1 MCEAGCRVEESSNA
15 SEESVVSRRGL
26 IAALISSALITV
38 APNTALAA
46 PKAKCV
52 RVGQKIVFGGFNYQ
66 CVKKGSKLVWK
77 KGKRVKVVPTPAA
90 APTPVRTPT
99 PTPIPTATPTPRPTS
114 TSPSTPTPAPTSTRR
129 AGFFIAKSSDLAVGQ
144 SKIFFGVDLSG
155 KTVRYS
161 LYRSESGVSAVD
173 VICTH
178 MGCLLTTN
186 RSELVCNC
194 HFSYFDAATG
204 ERKSGPAQSD
214 LKTYQVSEI
223 DDEIYILSNA

>member
-1 MCEAGCRVEESSNA
+1 MCEAGCRVEESSNV

-90 APTPVRTPT
+90 APTSSSTP
-99 PTPIPTATPTPRPTS
+99 TPTPRPTS
-114 TSPSTPTPAPTSTRR
+114 TSPSTATPTPAPTSTRR

-223 DDEIYILSNA
+223 DGEIYILSNA